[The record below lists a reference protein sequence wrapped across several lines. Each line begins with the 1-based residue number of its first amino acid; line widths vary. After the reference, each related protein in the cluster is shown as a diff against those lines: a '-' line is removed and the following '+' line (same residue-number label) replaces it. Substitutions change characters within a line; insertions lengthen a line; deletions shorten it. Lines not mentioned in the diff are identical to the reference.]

1 MDGWTI
7 TTIQSDT
14 CTLIIRR
21 PQLTPEERAKRMKAI
36 KKAAADLVLAQMK
49 GKKKCD

>member
-1 MDGWTI
+1 MDGWT
-7 TTIQSDT
+7 TTIIQRDD

-21 PQLTPEERAKRMKAI
+21 PQLTPEERAKRMDAI

-49 GKKKCD
+49 GKKK